1 MKEQKTISI
10 REISRLSG
18 VSIATVSRVV
28 NNQGKVSEETRRRV
42 LEIIKQYHYV
52 PDLVAKGMRTK
63 SMPTIAII
71 VPDILIEFYGL
82 LVHTIQKV
90 MLEHAVMSIVCCTD
104 ENPETTQLYVDI
116 LRAQRVSGLIYVP
129 DSHAGSIQIGDVPV
143 VFVDRRPHGI
153 VPFNCAVVECDNRL
167 GGYLATKELLS
178 KGCKR
183 ILVFV
188 DPFQLFNFQQ
198 RYLGYCDALLEQG
211 IKPNPELVLCVDP
224 LYSTEAME
232 KMGEFLVRGVA
243 FDGIFS
249 TAGRV
254 TVGIIGALKKA
265 GLAIPEDVK
274 LVGFDDFRICDYEM
288 FPLTAIRQPT
298 EAMAQSAATLLI
310 DLINKRP
317 PDKALQTLPVSLI
330 RRGTT

>member
-42 LEIIKQYHYV
+42 LGIIKQYHYV

-211 IKPNPELVLCVDP
+211 IKPNPELVICVDP
-224 LYSTEAME
+224 LYSTEAMD
-232 KMGEFLVRGVA
+232 KMGEFLGRGVP

-298 EAMAQSAATLLI
+298 EEMAQSAATLLI

-317 PDKALQTLPVSLI
+317 PDKALLTLPVSLI